1 MMLTHPEDSGG
12 RQIIIED
19 VEDHVLSRTGRNSN
33 LSEMLRI
40 VLLYSFQNFSETLL
54 RQCRLRTVHLSITW
68 GAQTMH
74 DFLQNLFSSDFM
86 PHGYCYLWKPD
97 ILWLHGISDGLIAL
111 SYFVIPLALVYFVR
125 KRRDLPFHWMFLM
138 FGVFILGCGS
148 THVMEIWTLWHGT
161 YRLAGVIKAITAGA
175 SLATAAA
182 LVPLIPRALLLPSPA
197 QLRAVNLSLEKEIT
211 ERRHAQAA
219 LQIAR
224 DELELR
230 VEQRTAELARVN
242 QQLQAE
248 IVERCRAEEIL
259 RKQASLLELAHDAI
273 IVRGLDDKITYWNSG
288 AEETYGWTREVALGE
303 TAQQLLRSVYPSDF
317 DTLKSQLL
325 HEGRWDG
332 ELIQTRRDGVQIVV
346 ASRWALQRDETGQPV
361 AMLQIN
367 TDITERKRAAEAL
380 QDTQAQLAHMARV
393 TVVGEF
399 TASIAHEVNQPLTAV
414 VANANAC
421 LRWLAAQEPNLEE
434 AREAVVRIV
443 SEGRRAAEVIQ
454 RIRSLLKKSEPEI
467 SRLDINDVIR
477 EVLVLAN
484 HQILKQRVSV
494 RAELSPGLPAISG
507 DRVQLQQ
514 VLLNLVM
521 NALEASA
528 GAEGSRDLVVA
539 SEKHGEDQVMVA
551 IQDSGVG
558 IRPDIVDRLF
568 RPFFTTKPQGIGMG
582 LSISRSII
590 EAHGG
595 RLWAV
600 PNDGPGSTFKFAVP
614 AAA

>member
-1 MMLTHPEDSGG
+1 
-12 RQIIIED
+12 
-19 VEDHVLSRTGRNSN
+19 
-33 LSEMLRI
+33 
-40 VLLYSFQNFSETLL
+40 
-54 RQCRLRTVHLSITW
+54 
-68 GAQTMH
+68 MH

-86 PHGYCYLWKPD
+86 PHGYCYLWHPD
-97 ILWLHGISDGLIAL
+97 ILWLHAISDGLIAL

-161 YRLAGVIKAITAGA
+161 YRLAGLIKAITAGA
-175 SLATAAA
+175 SLATAVA
-182 LVPLIPRALLLPSPA
+182 LVPLIPRAVLLPSPA

-211 ERRHAQAA
+211 ERRHAQDA

-346 ASRWALQRDETGQPV
+346 ASRWALQRDETGRPV

-393 TVVGEF
+393 TIVGEF

-443 SEGRRAAEVIQ
+443 SEGRRAADVIQ
-454 RIRSLLKKSEPEI
+454 RIRSLLKKSQPEI

-494 RAELSPGLPAISG
+494 RAELSPGLPAIAG

-539 SEKHGEDQVMVA
+539 SEKHGEDQVIVA
-551 IQDSGVG
+551 LQDSGVG

-568 RPFFTTKPQGIGMG
+568 RPFFTTKPQGMGMG